1 MAEQIPALWQ
11 VQRQENDHGEG
22 RPLADLRFERSWFW
36 VMMPILAWV
45 AFWRIA
51 DEHMDNPHAQALCWF
66 VVIIA
71 VWAAGN
77 V

>member
-1 MAEQIPALWQ
+1 MAERLPVLWQ
-11 VQRQENDHGEG
+11 VRGQEPGEHH
-22 RPLADLRFERSWFW
+22 ADLRFERSWFW
-36 VMMPILAWV
+36 VLMPILSWV